1 MNRTVH
7 TSRSHTG
14 RRGGV
19 HSHRSFTLRLFRV
32 RGGGEATVPWPETT
46 RLFRVCGGGS
56 CLEFTFHSLRTA
68 FPGTRGRVKL
78 VADRLDLDV
87 CGFV

>member
-32 RGGGEATVPWPETT
+32 RGGGEATVPWAGDHPAFPGT
-46 RLFRVCGGGS
+46 RGRIV
-56 CLEFTFHSLRTA
+56 LEFDFHSLRTA